1 MTKTLLGVVGKYK
14 KLLRL
19 WLWTWRLSFPSSCP
33 LPKPGS
39 PAFLLSLGATQ
50 CPANKFLVDSL
61 GQSQFESFEIKN
73 LDLCTFI
80 TEAYCLP
87 ARISQQ
93 CFVWSAPTFSLTTIH
108 WRGYFKR
115 IYNKLYT
122 GEVAIIITL
131 TLKVWQSG
139 LIEMNENTNVQILAL
154 ILSSDFGRIFLP
166 LFTVLSLKRKEW
178 APIF

>member
-1 MTKTLLGVVGKYK
+1 M
-14 KLLRL
+14 
-19 WLWTWRLSFPSSCP
+19 WPLSFPCSCP

-39 PAFLLSLGATQ
+39 PAFLLCLRATQ
-50 CPANKFLVDSL
+50 YPANKFLVDSL

-73 LDLCTFI
+73 LDLCTSI

-93 CFVWSAPTFSLTTIH
+93 FFVWSAPTFSLTKIH

-131 TLKVWQSG
+131 TLKVWKPG
-139 LIEMNENTNVQILAL
+139 LIEMDENTNVQILAL

-166 LFTVLSLKRKEW
+166 LFTVLSLKRREW
-178 APIF
+178 VPIF